1 MLYDVND
8 DSEIDITDVTA
19 LIDHLLGGDVEPFNS
34 RNADVNNSG
43 NVDIADVTALIDW
56 LLTDGGI

>member
-1 MLYDVND
+1 MLCDVND

-19 LIDHLLGGDVEPFNS
+19 LIDHLLGSDVEPFNS